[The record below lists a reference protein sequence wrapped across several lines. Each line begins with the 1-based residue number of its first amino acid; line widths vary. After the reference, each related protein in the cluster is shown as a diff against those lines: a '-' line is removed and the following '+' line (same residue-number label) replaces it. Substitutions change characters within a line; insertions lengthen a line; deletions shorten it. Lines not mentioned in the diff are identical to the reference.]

1 MERTVVLGKGR
12 ATIVFR
18 GTWGTSIVAIK
29 RILTHDSHP
38 ILEDTQHNRME
49 QLKNLNHPNVIK
61 ILDAEE
67 DDDFRYTIYY
77 NFEVEQKKSS

>member
-29 RILTHDSHP
+29 RILSHDSHP
-38 ILEDTQHNRME
+38 ILEDTQNNRIE

-67 DDDFRYTIYY
+67 DDDFR
-77 NFEVEQKKSS
+77 